1 LLYVAMTRARDRL
14 YIGGWLPKG
23 RKQAPPNS
31 WYALIEAA
39 FTDATRSRLAAGETP
54 LQKGD
59 GESDKD
65 NDTDEGN
72 GAPALNPP
80 DWLTQTAPRDA
91 AGHAFYGNRIFS
103 PSNLGITSSEDD
115 APLAGASGG
124 NGDADAERLRAAAA
138 RGRLVHRLLEILPRY
153 QPTQY
158 EAAAEAYLARH
169 SEDDDAPTVLA
180 QVLAVLTDARLAAL
194 FSDAALAE
202 APIGGF
208 LTRHDGTKL
217 ALSGQIDR
225 LVETDDGILLVDFKT
240 GTPPQNTTDSGPY
253 MRQMAAYRALMRAAQ
268 PGKPVTCALVWTQN
282 GRIETLDEALLD
294 SALDKI
300 LNGANPLE
308 NR

>member
-1 LLYVAMTRARDRL
+1 M
-14 YIGGWLPKG
+14 
-23 RKQAPPNS
+23 
-31 WYALIEAA
+31 
-39 FTDATRSRLAAGETP
+39 
-54 LQKGD
+54 
-59 GESDKD
+59 
-65 NDTDEGN
+65 
-72 GAPALNPP
+72 
-80 DWLTQTAPRDA
+80 
-91 AGHAFYGNRIFS
+91 
-103 PSNLGITSSEDD
+103 
-115 APLAGASGG
+115 

-225 LVETDDGILLVDFKT
+225 LAETDDGILLVDFKT

-253 MRQMAAYRALMRAAQ
+253 MRQMAAYRALMRAAK

-294 SALDKI
+294 TALDKI